1 MLRYS
6 KLRFKQYMIL
16 LIALPTFLADEKER
30 ATTRYVN
37 ITTIATFF
45 SSVTATTLQMTISA
59 PSQSVLWNVVN
70 FFWFISLVFS
80 VSSGV
85 SSLLGM
91 TWRKSSMWVS
101 YCLVRL
107 HLPMDPNRYDTTSP
121 PLLIRMWFDKAPIVF
136 LIISALMFIIGLN
149 LFAYLSSQ
157 VCKSSV
163 HRIAMLTTS
172 RLLLCHYQ
180 PMRSQVHIVYV
191 CLSWLYGSSI
201 SSSERPSL

>member
-1 MLRYS
+1 M
-6 KLRFKQYMIL
+6 
-16 LIALPTFLADEKER
+16 
-30 ATTRYVN
+30 N

-45 SSVTATTLQMTISA
+45 SIVTATTLQMSISD
-59 PSQSVLWNVVN
+59 SSSGLLNIVN
-70 FFWFISLVFS
+70 LFWFLSLVFS

-107 HLPMDPNRYDTTSP
+107 HLPMDPNRHDTISP
-121 PLLIRMWFDKAPIVF
+121 PWLIRTWFDKAPIVF
-136 LIISALMFIIGLN
+136 LIISAIMFIIGLN

-163 HRIAMLTTS
+163 HRIAILTTS
-172 RLLLCHYQ
+172 RLLPCQYQ
-180 PMRSQVHIVYV
+180 QMRSRARIVYV

-201 SSSERPSL
+201 SSSEILRW

>member
-1 MLRYS
+1 M
-6 KLRFKQYMIL
+6 
-16 LIALPTFLADEKER
+16 FLAEEKER

-45 SSVTATTLQMTISA
+45 SSVTATTLQMSISITH
-59 PSQSVLWNVVN
+59 STLWNAVN

-101 YCLVRL
+101 HCLVRL

-121 PLLIRMWFDKAPIVF
+121 PWSIRMWFDKAPIVF

-163 HRIAMLTTS
+163 HCIAILTIS
-172 RLLLCHYQ
+172 RLPSCHYQ
-180 PMRSQVHIVYV
+180 QMPSRARIVYV

-201 SSSERPSL
+201 SSSEILRW